1 MDYTDSIQILTCM
14 RKNQTLENPV
24 WRSKTLLNRAEKVRN
39 QSVIARHFC
48 RSFDDN
54 TGEGL
59 FDRIVSH
66 FIE

>member
-1 MDYTDSIQILTCM
+1 MDFTDSIQILTCM
-14 RKNQTLENPV
+14 RKNKTMETPI
-24 WRSKTLLNRAEKVRN
+24 WRSKTLVNRAEKVRK
-39 QSVIARHFC
+39 QTVSARHFC
-48 RSFDDN
+48 RAFDDT

>member
-1 MDYTDSIQILTCM
+1 MDYTDSIQILNSM
-14 RKNQTLENPV
+14 RKNQTLETPI
-24 WRSKTLLNRAEKVRN
+24 WRSKTLVNKAEKIRN
-39 QSVIARHFC
+39 QSVVARHFC
-48 RSFDDN
+48 RAFDDN